1 MNKRSLSILTA
12 GVAALA
18 IAGAASAA
26 DQPQGTQQPPA
37 AQPSDSTGS
46 PGAQQS
52 DSTRDVASEKD
63 AYFAALSKCDE
74 LKGIAENQQC
84 VDAVRKQY
92 GQM

>member
-1 MNKRSLSILTA
+1 MIKRSLSILTA

-18 IAGAASAA
+18 ISGAASAA

-37 AQPSDSTGS
+37 AQPSDSAGS
-46 PGAQQS
+46 PGAQ
-52 DSTRDVASEKD
+52 RDVASEKD
-63 AYFAALSKCDE
+63 AYFAALSKCDA

-84 VDAVRKQY
+84 VDGVRKQY

>member
-12 GVAALA
+12 VLAAMA

-26 DQPQGTQQPPA
+26 DQPQGTQQTPA

-46 PGAQQS
+46 PGAQ
-52 DSTRDVASEKD
+52 RDVAKEKD
-63 AYFAALSKCDE
+63 AYFAALSKCDALE
-74 LKGIAENQQC
+74 GVAEKQQC
-84 VDAVRKQY
+84 VDGVRKQY